1 MLLLKRCYKKENVN
15 FTISIFVWFSVTGG
29 VIFYNRSVDAVAE
42 LFVHIHSDLIGDPD
56 EEVDKEPTLPDEK
69 TNYLELFQNR
79 VVLHDPTG
87 KFTCCFCSQDMT
99 NERSTCHF
107 HLSEISSNMSM
118 SLAARPSRLNSGATD
133 RAVT

>member
-87 KFTCCFCSQDMT
+87 KFK
-99 NERSTCHF
+99 CHF